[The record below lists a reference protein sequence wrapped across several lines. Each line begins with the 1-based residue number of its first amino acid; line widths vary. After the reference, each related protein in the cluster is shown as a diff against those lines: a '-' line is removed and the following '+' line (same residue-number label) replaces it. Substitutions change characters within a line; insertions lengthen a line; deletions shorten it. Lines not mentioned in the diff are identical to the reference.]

1 LFRRA
6 PRRTLAASMGDV
18 EKRATTRLARL
29 RRDWPPSM
37 HSGFGTF
44 VVAAP
49 IVVVVAGVV
58 IDRAGYSVVGITMTM
73 VGAIAFLAM
82 LYIIGIWG

>member
-1 LFRRA
+1 
-6 PRRTLAASMGDV
+6 MGDV
-18 EKRATTRLARL
+18 EQHTTTLLARL
-29 RRDWPPSM
+29 RQDWPPSM

-49 IVVVVAGVV
+49 IAVVVTGVV
-58 IDRAGYSVVGITMTM
+58 LDRAGFSVVGITMTI

-82 LYIIGIWG
+82 LYIVGLWG

>member
-1 LFRRA
+1 
-6 PRRTLAASMGDV
+6 MGDV
-18 EKRATTRLARL
+18 EQQTAKRLARL

-49 IVVVVAGVV
+49 IAVVVTGVV
-58 IDRAGYSVVGITMTM
+58 LDRAGFSVVGITMTM

-82 LYIIGIWG
+82 LYIVGLWG